1 MNRSHGSLSHNLVRD
16 HGPIVQAH
24 DTYSTASSTSSMSSS
39 PFNSDSPLGTPN
51 QPDGANEQTDN
62 KFPFF
67 IEGDGFNDDNLLDT
81 LISTTSTVSTL
92 NSETS
97 TDTLIDSRVS
107 KSSSDTKS
115 SSTVSIQEDE
125 ENNVND
131 LDVQISDI
139 PIYKHVKLR
148 NHGSLMS
155 EWVIP
160 YNQIEQ
166 GEFIGVGRVGKVYKA
181 KWHGECALKVLYL
194 ENPTVEEKS
203 DFKHKV
209 QVLRRT
215 RHENLIL
222 FMGACMEPPTL
233 AIVCSLCKGSTLYH
247 HIHIYGTKFDDVK
260 LVSIVQQMAQGMSY
274 LHARKIVHR
283 DLKSKNIFLENNR
296 IVITDFGLIS
306 VADVKV
312 INIRK
317 NYLLLPQGWLCYQ
330 APEIIRCLSAYDPGC
345 EIEKYTK
352 ETDIYAFGSVWF
364 ELLAGQWPF
373 SKYPAESIIW
383 QIGKGVKQNLA
394 GLDITREAKDIISMV
409 WAHDPENRPQ
419 FSMLLKAFERLPK
432 KRLIRSPSQPTYLT
446 RSADALLI

>member
-1 MNRSHGSLSHNLVRD
+1 M
-16 HGPIVQAH
+16 
-24 DTYSTASSTSSMSSS
+24 
-39 PFNSDSPLGTPN
+39 
-51 QPDGANEQTDN
+51 
-62 KFPFF
+62 
-67 IEGDGFNDDNLLDT
+67 DT

-97 TDTLIDSRVS
+97 TDTLIDSRIS

-125 ENNVND
+125 ESNVND

-233 AIVCSLCKGSTLYH
+233 AIVCSLCKGNTLYQ

-260 LVSIVQQMAQGMSY
+260 LISIVQQIAQGMSY

-312 INIRK
+312 TNIRK

-330 APEIIRCLSAYDPGC
+330 APEIIRCLSAHDPGC

-352 ETDIYAFGSVWF
+352 ETDIYAFGAVWF

-373 SKYPAESIIW
+373 SKYPVESIIW